1 MIRLI
6 NHALA
11 PARLLDRLCGQATSR
26 DWYEPTVAAWFATI
40 LEEVDR
46 FGESSSDWLKDH
58 PCL

>member
-40 LEEVDR
+40 LDEIAE
-46 FGESSSDWLKDH
+46 FGRR
-58 PCL
+58 